1 MAEAVAGRGL
11 PEPAGAP
18 AGTARR
24 VEPPQDEIGA
34 EAVVAEVARILRAR
48 GERMTGPRQVV
59 LTVLAGQTQH
69 LGVEEVIEAVAEL
82 DPSVHRS
89 SVYRT
94 LEALS
99 QLGVVQ
105 HVHSGHGRT
114 SYHLVRGRLPHMH
127 AQCRVCG
134 VVIDLP
140 ADLLDAVA
148 GRMARQHG
156 FALDA
161 GHVALSGTC
170 QACRDAPGWPS

>member
-1 MAEAVAGRGL
+1 
-11 PEPAGAP
+11 
-18 AGTARR
+18 
-24 VEPPQDEIGA
+24 
-34 EAVVAEVARILRAR
+34 
-48 GERMTGPRQVV
+48 MTGPRQVV

-69 LGVEEVIEAVAEL
+69 LGVEEVIEAVADL

-89 SVYRT
+89 SVYRS
-94 LEALS
+94 LDALS

-105 HVHSGHGRT
+105 HVHSGHGHT
-114 SYHLVRGRLPHMH
+114 TYHLVRDRLPHMH

-134 VVIDLP
+134 RVLDLP

-156 FALDA
+156 FVLDA

-170 QACRDAPGWPS
+170 QACRDK